1 VEPVEINAGA
11 WYLRGVA
18 CDAGY
23 AWDVCEPITGEAV
36 AKLTLDQDTATL
48 SPVGDNADAIAVAE
62 EAVRRF
68 AEGALGITLLD

>member
-11 WYLRGVA
+11 WYLRGVQSET
-18 CDAGY
+18 GY

-36 AKLTLDQDTATL
+36 AEVALDPDTQTMN
-48 SPVGDNADAIAVAE
+48 SSGGNADAIAVAE

-68 AEGALGITLLD
+68 AEAALGITVRG

>member
-36 AKLTLDQDTATL
+36 ATLTLDPDTATM
-48 SPVGDNADAIAVAE
+48 SSAGDNTDAIAVAE

-68 AEGALGITLLD
+68 AAGALGITLRD